1 MTGFDHDDE
10 TTEKPDI
17 AFNVEANM
25 NTSVGEPVFADEEA
39 VEEAE
44 EAVEEVATLA
54 EGEDADLASA
64 SDDDG
69 ELGELTDQA
78 DHDLENDDE
87 DLSMESS
94 ADEETIDGDVE
105 LASETSEGEEG
116 ASAQTLAEELT
127 LAGKIE
133 SIIFAS
139 PKPMRAVEIHDL
151 LTEQGYTLKEV
162 QDACEELVE
171 FYRDRAGGFHLKY
184 IKRMGYQ
191 FQTTPAA
198 KNLMEKQ
205 FASRPRPLSRA
216 SLETLAVIAYRQK
229 LSKGVTRAEVEFIR
243 GVDAGSIFKTLVE
256 RNLLTC
262 IGRKEI
268 PGRPMMFGVTD
279 EFLKIFQLGS
289 INDLPPLE
297 SFQTP
302 QDILDAANQ
311 KIADFEA
318 EQAGVDTEQFIA
330 DGEYS
335 ESVRGEA
342 DFNPLA
348 ADAPAYAPSAEVESQ
363 VNDPQQEGVTGA
375 LEESEAT
382 SNDDISSSGDGE
394 SQADLID
401 VLNAGQVA
409 WTAPQ
414 ESGLERP
421 IQGASAG
428 DVITSIDAIDESE
441 WGDVKPVEM
450 TDNESAQSVTLETSD
465 HQSDEALLNER
476 DATTEVALP
485 TGDSQPPRGG
495 EVDQ

>member
-1 MTGFDHDDE
+1 MTGFEHDNDE
-10 TTEKPDI
+10 TTEKPDVT
-17 AFNVEANM
+17 FKVEDAVNPA
-25 NTSVGEPVFADEEA
+25 VGEPVFSE
-39 VEEAE
+39 
-44 EAVEEVATLA
+44 
-54 EGEDADLASA
+54 EGEELSAEASEDAA
-64 SDDDG
+64 
-69 ELGELTDQA
+69 
-78 DHDLENDDE
+78 
-87 DLSMESS
+87 S
-94 ADEETIDGDVE
+94 ADESVDEESDDQDDMVEESEEASDETLQAESDETTDEGT
-105 LASETSEGEEG
+105 ASEGDDEEG
-116 ASAQTLAEELT
+116 SATTTVLAEELT
-127 LAGKIE
+127 LFGKIE

-162 QDACEELVE
+162 QDACDELIE

-198 KNLMEKQ
+198 KSLMEKQ

-229 LSKGVTRAEVEFIR
+229 QSKGVTRAEVEFIR

-256 RNLLTC
+256 RNMLTC

-311 KIADFEA
+311 KITDFEA

-330 DGEYS
+330 DEEYS
-335 ESVRGEA
+335 ETVRGEA
-342 DFNPLA
+342 DFNPLSA
-348 ADAPAYAPSAEVESQ
+348 EAPTYAPTLESVQ
-363 VNDPQQEGVTGA
+363 D
-375 LEESEAT
+375 EET
-382 SNDDISSSGDGE
+382 E
-394 SQADLID
+394 SKADLID
-401 VLNAGQVA
+401 VLNEGQVA
-409 WTAPQ
+409 WTAS
-414 ESGLERP
+414 EEHTEDRP
-421 IQGASAG
+421 IQGATAG
-428 DVITSIDAIDESE
+428 GVINSIDAIDESE

-450 TDNESAQSVTLETSD
+450 TVNAAEQSLDETSD
-465 HQSDEALLNER
+465 RESGEALLDER
-476 DATTEVALP
+476 DETAEVALP
-485 TGDSQPPRGG
+485 AGDSQPSRGG